1 MATISTLPFALSDE
15 DIVQQL
21 LDMPIATTAD
31 CTKLADATA
40 ALVCVLVET
49 DQLDLRTALCNKLLL
64 TLGKMRECSDTE
76 IPPHLIAEIIE
87 GERISTCVPACWQE
101 MSVQV
106 DYAMALTQAVLGGTL
121 PASVEKTLT
130 RLLHDMVWL
139 LAEFVKEP
147 SGTAG

>member
-1 MATISTLPFALSDE
+1 MTTILTPPFAASDE

-21 LDMPIATTAD
+21 LSMPITASVD
-31 CTKLADATA
+31 RIKLADASA
-40 ALVCVLVET
+40 ALVCVLIET
-49 DQLDLRTALCNKLLL
+49 EQHDLRTALCNKLLQ
-64 TLGKMRECSDTE
+64 TLGKLRECSDTE
-76 IPPHLIAEIIE
+76 LPPHLIAEIIE

-106 DYAMALTQAVLGGTL
+106 DYALALTQAILGATL

-130 RLLHDMVWL
+130 GLLHDLVWL
-139 LAEFVKEP
+139 LAEYVKEP